1 MSNFTNG
8 NFEQD
13 YFKSEYFDRHGW
25 INNPVMGDQLYMFTK
40 LYIGED
46 SEMGRRAFVDLLT
59 ALSESHPLP
68 KAMVFWNSA
77 VLACVEK
84 SETLDIINKLEGQGV
99 NIMVGDA
106 ALLTLKAKNTLRA
119 GKPTSY
125 FELLEAIS
133 KAQKI
138 INF

>member
-1 MSNFTNG
+1 MSNFTTG

-13 YFKSEYFDRHGW
+13 YFKREYYDKHAW
-25 INNPVMGDQLYMFTK
+25 LNTPSMGDQLFVFTK

-46 SEMGRRAFVDLLT
+46 EEMGRKAFSDFLVT
-59 ALSESHPLP
+59 ISESHPLP
-68 KAMVFWNSA
+68 KGLVFWNRA

-84 SETLDIINKLEGQGV
+84 SETLGIILKLEEQGV
-99 NIMVGDA
+99 NILVSDS
-106 ALLTLKAKNTLRA
+106 ALLSLKIKNTLRT

-138 INF
+138 ITF